1 MPTDK
6 RSATKPALI
15 KAQQETPSKEVSS
28 QMPCENASAC
38 AITQVCGEKKW
49 NVKDVDQHL
58 MGCEKRKQKQSKGNK
73 KQETCKQ
80 RCENYV
86 QVLGAS

>member
-28 QMPCENASAC
+28 QMPCKNALAY
-38 AITQVCGEKKW
+38 AITQLYGEKRNAK
-49 NVKDVDQHL
+49 NMDQHL
-58 MGCEKRKQKQSKGNK
+58 MGFEKRKQKQSKEK
-73 KQETCKQ
+73 KKEETCK
-80 RCENYV
+80 
-86 QVLGAS
+86 